1 MHATSK
7 IIWSDEENAH
17 MIKMRLAKFTNQ
29 EIADSVKRPRSTVQ
43 HHLVFLMGKI
53 APEELEAIQ
62 RQNLRQNRAGLHR
75 DEFVA
80 GQFVQSTR
88 ADPFWTTERDEQ
100 IVQMRIVEKMSF
112 AAIGEKI
119 GRHQSS
125 VADRIQKI
133 LAGNTS
139 VSRSATDAAG
149 ERQSWRLKAQSRPPG
164 PVPKNPGPAPS
175 PYAPWWRKCLGES
188 CGKLFW
194 SASSLNRICQ
204 RCKKDGNEIVR
215 GGTAE
220 FALHI
225 R

>member
-1 MHATSK
+1 MPATSK

-17 MIKMRLAKFTNQ
+17 LIKMRLAKFTNQ
-29 EIADSVKRPRSTVQ
+29 EIADSVNRPRSTVQ
-43 HHLVFLMGKI
+43 QHLVFLMGKM

-62 RQNLRQNRAGLHR
+62 RQNLRQNRASLYR

-100 IVQMRIVEKMSF
+100 IVQMRVVEKLSF

-119 GRHQSS
+119 GRHQNS

-139 VSRSATDAAG
+139 VQRSASDIAD
-149 ERQSWRLKAQSRPPG
+149 ERKSWRLKAQSRPPG

-175 PYAPWWRKCLGES
+175 PHAPWWRKCLGE
-188 CGKLFW
+188 GHKAYWW
-194 SASSLNRICQ
+194 SPSAAVRICP
-204 RCKKDGNEIVR
+204 RCKKDGNELVR

-220 FALHI
+220 FALHL
-225 R
+225 